1 MNKNLVGCI
10 YGRFSLKIAHFVLIC
25 RHGQF
30 LFLIARFLKI
40 CETSTIKIAHFV
52 LIH

>member
-1 MNKNLVGCI
+1 MEGLLL
-10 YGRFSLKIAHFVLIC
+10 RLLILFRSVDEPG

-40 CETSTIKIAHFV
+40 CETFTIKIAHFV